1 MMYTPGTPALFPPE
15 WGHRVAV
22 FEHPDVLTGA
32 DQSSAHLSRFNLRT
46 LGIAV
51 DTLADTQRAFEEVRG
66 STSAMVGATV
76 FGSVTKGY
84 ASRESDLD
92 ACLYYDAGAL
102 GHTPTHQITS
112 QPTMIEYDTSWP
124 LAYGAPT
131 NAEQFELR
139 KSATERL
146 GQSDDTR
153 SLLPRSIEVVPL
165 HPQLLKIA
173 ADKYASDATNLSRY
187 HELRAEAPHDRVE
200 TIADWSTISSSPEVL
215 AWLPGLTDV
224 FRDHDLETGI
234 VDVLSVQNLLATIAA
249 DLGDELSRLRA
260 QVFWGAQFSSQVA
273 PRLFGLALNSGLEPY
288 RAEFLRAVGSSV
300 DPDATW
306 GYFVSKLAQ
315 FENSPKQPRDVSSIV
330 YPVDFEAAAKLYGPD
345 L

>member
-1 MMYTPGTPALFPPE
+1 MSTPGTPAFFPPE

-22 FEHPDVLTGA
+22 FEHPDVLA
-32 DQSSAHLSRFNLRT
+32 SPNQSSAHLPRFNLRT

-84 ASRESDLD
+84 ATRDSDLD
-92 ACLYYDAGAL
+92 VCLYFDAIAL
-102 GHTPTHQITS
+102 GHTPTPQATS
-112 QPTMIEYDTSWP
+112 QPTMIEFDTSWP
-124 LAYGAPT
+124 IAYGTPT

-146 GQSDDTR
+146 GRSDDTR

-165 HPQLLKIA
+165 HPQLLKLA

-187 HELRAEAPHDRVE
+187 QELRAQSPHDRIE
-200 TIADWSTISSSPEVL
+200 AIADWSTVSRSSEVL

-234 VDVLSVQNLLATIAA
+234 VDVLSVQNLLAAIAT

-288 RAEFLRAVGSSV
+288 RAEFLRAVGEST
-300 DPDATW
+300 DPDAAW
-306 GYFVSKLAQ
+306 GYFVSKLAE
-315 FENSPKQPRDVSSIV
+315 FENSPKQPRDVGSIA
-330 YPVDFEAAAKLYGPD
+330 YPVEFEAATKLYGRD